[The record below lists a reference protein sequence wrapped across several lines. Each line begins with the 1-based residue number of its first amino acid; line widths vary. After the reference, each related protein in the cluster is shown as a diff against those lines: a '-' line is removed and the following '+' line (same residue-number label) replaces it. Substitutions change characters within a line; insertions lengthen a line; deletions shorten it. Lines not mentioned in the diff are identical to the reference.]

1 MPIKNPT
8 PEYRQQQN
16 IYNHE
21 RIMRIAEIGRSIV
34 KYNYHGLVIKAVP
47 TSQALTE
54 FNTVIVSYDKDS
66 NVTLIAT
73 GGLFE
78 SVEQCIDDGKNI
90 IDELKLK
97 RSKRNEKGN

>member
-1 MPIKNPT
+1 MPIKNMT
-8 PEYRQQQN
+8 PEYRQMQN

-21 RIMRIAEIGRSIV
+21 RIQRIAEIGKNIV
-34 KYNYHGLVIKAVP
+34 KYAYHGFVIKAVP

-54 FNTVIVSYDKDS
+54 FNTVVVKYDQGN
-66 NVTLIAT
+66 NVELIAT
-73 GGLFE
+73 GRLWE

-97 RSKRNEKGN
+97 RGRK

>member
-1 MPIKNPT
+1 MSIKNPT
-8 PEYRQQQN
+8 AEYRQQQN

-21 RIMRIAEIGRSIV
+21 RIQRIAEIGRSIV
-34 KYNYHGLVIKAVP
+34 KYAYHGYVIKAVP

-54 FNTVIVSYDKDS
+54 FNTVVVRYDQGN
-66 NVTLIAT
+66 NVELIAT

-78 SVEQCIDDGKNI
+78 SVEQCIIDGKNI

-97 RSKRNEKGN
+97 RGRQ

>member
-8 PEYRQQQN
+8 AEYRQQQN

-21 RIMRIAEIGRSIV
+21 RIMRIAEIGKIIV
-34 KYNYHGLVIKAVP
+34 KYNYHGLTIKAVP

-54 FNTVIVSYDKDS
+54 YNTVIVKYDQGN
-66 NVTLIAT
+66 NVELIAT

-97 RSKRNEKGN
+97 RSK